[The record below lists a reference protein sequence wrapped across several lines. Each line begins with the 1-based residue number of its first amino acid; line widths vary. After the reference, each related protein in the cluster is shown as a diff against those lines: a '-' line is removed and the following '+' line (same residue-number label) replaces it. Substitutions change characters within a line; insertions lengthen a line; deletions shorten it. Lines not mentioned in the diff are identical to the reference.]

1 MYEKAQHV
9 SARICLSSNSNIPI
23 NAGSSSWMYLV
34 AVGGLYGKKDWWL
47 GFWKNFTLF
56 RHKFDIVHEMFCK
69 KGMLGLC
76 LGRVSSFIGA
86 MIPASKTISR
96 RSGPSPA
103 ILPKAQ
109 TACSTTSG
117 TPQLRRRTND
127 GTAPCSTTARV
138 WLEWP
143 EAILVKAQAA
153 SNRSFRFVSRERRL
167 TKRGRTPA

>member
-1 MYEKAQHV
+1 MKRPNTYQ
-9 SARICLSSNSNIPI
+9 
-23 NAGSSSWMYLV
+23 
-34 AVGGLYGKKDWWL
+34 L
-47 GFWKNFTLF
+47 GFAYPQILTCQSMQEVAPLCLWSWSVGSMKNWCMVRFILNIFTLF

-117 TPQLRRRTND
+117 TPQLRRRTKD

-153 SNRSFRFVSRERRL
+153 SNCNFRFVSRERKL

>member
-1 MYEKAQHV
+1 MKRPNTYQLGFAYPQTLTSQSMQEAAPGCIW
-9 SARICLSSNSNIPI
+9 SRS
-23 NAGSSSWMYLV
+23 AGSMEKKIS
-34 AVGGLYGKKDWWL
+34 GKV
-47 GFWKNFTLF
+47 FWKNFTLF

-117 TPQLRRRTND
+117 TPQLRRRTKD

-153 SNRSFRFVSRERRL
+153 SNCNFRFVSRERKL